1 MNSGSPTQKQGLEE
15 HQGLLAECQGV
26 LLRDDQGETQQ
37 SSLTR
42 YEAQARSAE
51 GVRF

>member
-1 MNSGSPTQKQGLEE
+1 MEMNSGSPTQKQGLQEE

-37 SSLTR
+37 S
-42 YEAQARSAE
+42 
-51 GVRF
+51 